1 MELLLLQYL
10 LEHSEG
16 WRAQVTTGCGVGGEG
31 GAELRSGLSFL
42 ISVSMPVSICL
53 YEENSRHKRL
63 CALLMG
69 VFVLA
74 VVAWQN
80 TSKRSGLK

>member
-1 MELLLLQYL
+1 MVLLQYL

-31 GAELRSGLSFL
+31 GAELRAGLSFL
-42 ISVSMPVSICL
+42 LPVSVPLSICL
-53 YEENSRHKRL
+53 YKENSRHKRL
-63 CALLMG
+63 CALPTG

-74 VVAWQN
+74 VAAWQN
-80 TSKRSGLK
+80 TSKPSGLK